1 MKIYSPTYAYYCSQ
15 NTSREWRWGNYG
27 GASYIMR
34 DNTATANVYEIDTG
48 GRIKLPASSFY
59 GTRAANSITS
69 GIGVASGD
77 LMYIRGSAAT
87 TNSAFDMF
95 TIGNLGGNQMVHI
108 EIYFHHSGGGR
119 HGSYLR
125 GIYGINSYTD
135 IDTIES
141 HTHDHGGGGGFTISR
156 PATGDF
162 RVRYNGSSS
171 FHQNFQ
177 LMARVWAGRNT
188 PRFNMTLTDSSGGT
202 GSFSCTALLNF

>member
-1 MKIYSPTYAYYCSQ
+1 MKVYSPSYAYYCSQ
-15 NTSREWRWGNYG
+15 NTGREWRWGNYG
-27 GASYIMR
+27 GSAFVMR
-34 DNTATANVYEIDTG
+34 DNTGTANVFEIDTA
-48 GRIKLPASSFY
+48 GRLKAPASTFY
-59 GTRAANSITS
+59 GARATNSITS
-69 GIGVASGD
+69 AQGVASGD
-77 LMYIRGSAAT
+77 IMYIRGSAST

-141 HTHDHGGGGGFTISR
+141 HTHDHGGGGGFTVSR

-188 PRFNMTLTDSSGGT
+188 PRNNMTLTDSSGGT
-202 GSFSCTALLNF
+202 GSFSCTALLNY